1 MTYEQC
7 ECEVRQRLS
16 EKRHSQCVAEE
27 AARWPYSA
35 ARTRKRPGWQGLLHD
50 ILKDTPAEEQLKILQ
65 GFGIMMNDTE
75 LANRKLWHAISS
87 AAFLEVW
94 AGNPGPGLL
103 SAVRCHTSGRKNMTL
118 LEKGAFV
125 ADYISADRDYPGV
138 EERCGPWLGES
149 LEEAIIEGVAFT
161 VQELMSRR
169 EPVAS
174 ASIDAYND
182 AVAVLKERRNEN
194 EFFGIGWAC
203 RPAFR

>member
-16 EKRHSQCVAEE
+16 EKRFYHSQCVAEE
-27 AARWPYSA
+27 AVRLAVLYGADPEKARLA
-35 ARTRKRPGWQGLLHD
+35 GLLHD

-75 LANRKLWHAISS
+75 LANQKLWHAISG
-87 AAFLEVW
+87 AAFLEF
-94 AGNPGPGLL
+94 GLGIRDRELL

-118 LEKGAFV
+118 LEKVLFV

-138 EERCGPWLGES
+138 EELRAVARES

-182 AVAVLKERRNEN
+182 AVAVLKEKEK
-194 EFFGIGWAC
+194 
-203 RPAFR
+203 

>member
-16 EKRHSQCVAEE
+16 EKRFYHSQCVAEE
-27 AARWPYSA
+27 AVRLAVLYGADPEKARLA
-35 ARTRKRPGWQGLLHD
+35 GLLHD

-75 LANRKLWHAISS
+75 LANQKLWHAISG
-87 AAFLEVW
+87 AAFLEF
-94 AGNPGPGLL
+94 GLGIRDRELL

-118 LEKGAFV
+118 PEKVLFV

-138 EERCGPWLGES
+138 EELRAVARES

-182 AVAVLKERRNEN
+182 AVAVLKEKEK
-194 EFFGIGWAC
+194 
-203 RPAFR
+203 

>member
-16 EKRHSQCVAEE
+16 EKRFYHSQCVAEE
-27 AARWPYSA
+27 AVRLAVLYGADPEKARLA
-35 ARTRKRPGWQGLLHD
+35 GLLHD

-75 LANRKLWHAISS
+75 LANQKLWNAISG
-87 AAFLEVW
+87 AAFLEF
-94 AGNPGPGLL
+94 GLGIRDRELL

-118 LEKGAFV
+118 LEKVLFV

-138 EERCGPWLGES
+138 EELRAVARES

-182 AVAVLKERRNEN
+182 AVAVLKEKEK
-194 EFFGIGWAC
+194 
-203 RPAFR
+203 

>member
-16 EKRHSQCVAEE
+16 EKRFYHSQCVAEE
-27 AARWPYSA
+27 AVRLAVLYGADPEKARLA
-35 ARTRKRPGWQGLLHD
+35 GLLHD

-75 LANRKLWHAISS
+75 LANQKLWHAISG
-87 AAFLEVW
+87 AAFLEF
-94 AGNPGPGLL
+94 GLGIRDREL
-103 SAVRCHTSGRKNMTL
+103 ISAVRCHTSGRKNMTL
-118 LEKGAFV
+118 LEKVLFV

-138 EERCGPWLGES
+138 EELRAVARES

-182 AVAVLKERRNEN
+182 AVAVLKEKEK
-194 EFFGIGWAC
+194 
-203 RPAFR
+203 

>member
-16 EKRHSQCVAEE
+16 EKRFYHSQCVAEE
-27 AARWPYSA
+27 AARLAVLYGADPEK
-35 ARTRKRPGWQGLLHD
+35 ARLAGLLHD

-75 LANRKLWHAISS
+75 LANQKLWHAISG
-87 AAFLEVW
+87 AAFLEF
-94 AGNPGPGLL
+94 GLGIRDRELL

-118 LEKGAFV
+118 LEKVLFV

-138 EERCGPWLGES
+138 EELRAVARES

-182 AVAVLKERRNEN
+182 AVAVLKEKEKRE
-194 EFFGIGWAC
+194 
-203 RPAFR
+203 